1 MRRVYFLGSLVG
13 LLAALFA
20 MWAFR
25 FQRSPELPTW
35 RLADLQTAAP
45 PMPGVEWLGSP
56 DRPSLRI
63 KVDSANPRVAVRLA
77 IPRVPAVEGLHL
89 RYRLSARGLTP
100 GAETWEDGR
109 FMIEWHQP
117 DGDSGQE
124 NEPVGSTRYDC
135 QNALEDFVV
144 RPLRGPAIPALRLE
158 HLGRSGEFELSD
170 VEITAIEERAVWRA
184 GRWFL
189 ALAWLAWG
197 TLWVRSWT
205 GIEGW
210 RALCVSAI
218 WLTMAIYFVIPG
230 PWKVQRAIYPEFQ
243 LGGQYVAAPEH
254 AGEWA
259 KTPSTILS
267 GPLPA
272 LGKIAAQGDL
282 ALRVKL
288 SIARARPLLHSLLL
302 FAPAL
307 ALALLAGRKP
317 AVVLAVVLALT
328 IELAQVAFGYGF
340 DWIDVF
346 DLASDAIGIALA
358 MWAGKKIGERFERLK
373 VEGRRSKVEEVARPR
388 RRPHVNE
395 E

>member
-1 MRRVYFLGSLVG
+1 MHDALPGSMRRVYFLGSFVG
-13 LLAALFA
+13 LLAALCA

-25 FQRSPELPTW
+25 FQRSPDLPTW
-35 RLADLQTAAP
+35 RLADLQAAAP
-45 PMPGVEWLGSP
+45 PMPGVEWTGSP
-56 DRPSLRI
+56 DRPELRV

-77 IPRVPAVEGLHL
+77 IPGVAAVQGLHL
-89 RYRLSARGLTP
+89 RYRMSARGLTP
-100 GAETWEDGR
+100 GEEIWEDGR

-135 QNALEDFVV
+135 QSELEDFVV

-170 VEITAIEERAVWRA
+170 VEITAIEERAVWRV

-205 GIEGW
+205 GIDWW
-210 RALCVSAI
+210 RSLGVSAI
-218 WLTMAIYFVIPG
+218 WLMMAIYFVIPG
-230 PWKVQRAIYPEFQ
+230 PWKIQRAIYPEFQ
-243 LGGQYVAAPEH
+243 LGEPWLAAPAH
-254 AGEWA
+254 AGA
-259 KTPSTILS
+259 IAVGTPTIRS

-272 LGKIAAQGDL
+272 LGKLPAQGDL

-288 SIARARPLLHSLLL
+288 GIARARPLLHSLLL

-317 AVVLAVVLALT
+317 AVFLAIPLALA

-340 DWIDVF
+340 DWIDVL
-346 DLASDAIGIALA
+346 DLACDAIGIALA
-358 MWAGKKIGERFERLK
+358 MWAGKKIGERVESLK
-373 VEGRRSKVEEVARPR
+373 V
-388 RRPHVNE
+388 
-395 E
+395 